1 MRQTGGVL
9 KITPSDDQQLKPQQ
23 KRLKTAFSIPEKAK
37 IPANKF
43 TPSQVLESMNQ
54 RPCKENIRTYRKE
67 MKDFKAIMGMSGT
80 SISHGKLKLMRD
92 ELLAS
97 LRPLNS

>member
-1 MRQTGGVL
+1 
-9 KITPSDDQQLKPQQ
+9 
-23 KRLKTAFSIPEKAK
+23 
-37 IPANKF
+37 
-43 TPSQVLESMNQ
+43 
-54 RPCKENIRTYRKE
+54 

-97 LRPLNS
+97 LRPLNSQMAYDHRLLNSYLQTYSEKLSLVNQRDLTFSALKGPEELSTLAIDFDEL